1 MADAVLHA
9 AARPTALPAGV
20 QVARGGRLRVK
31 QAGQDRPITVF
42 LLATL
47 AVTVL
52 AFTQLE
58 VDWGLLASRAANLGT
73 VFFELA
79 QFDLGRLG
87 PTLEAFGQTI
97 AITVLATVYSLLAA
111 LVFSA
116 LGSRNIVRNA
126 LVNRAV
132 TTFFTFIRTMP
143 TPVMVLMAMT
153 GFGLGPVPGI
163 IGLSMSS
170 MAFLVRAFIEGFENV
185 PAETIASLQVTGA
198 SRLQVFLSAVL
209 PSALS
214 HIVAWT
220 SLRFEINF
228 RESAILGMV
237 GAGGIGGII
246 HSSLNGFA
254 FGAAGFAIF
263 LVFVYAYLVE
273 LGFTKVK
280 NTYIR

>member
-1 MADAVLHA
+1 MADAALLS
-9 AARPTALPAGV
+9 PSGIPGLPAGA
-20 QVARGGRLRVK
+20 QAARSGRIRVK
-31 QAGQDRPITVF
+31 KAGQDRSITVF
-42 LLATL
+42 LLATV
-47 AVTVL
+47 AVTAF
-52 AFTQLE
+52 AFTQLD
-58 VDWGLLASRAANLGT
+58 VDWGLLASRVPNLGM

-79 QFDLGRLG
+79 QFDFSRIV
-87 PTLEAFGQTI
+87 PTLEAFGQTV
-97 AITVLATVYSLLAA
+97 AITVLATVYSLLVA
-111 LVFSA
+111 LVFGA
-116 LGSRNIVRNA
+116 LGARNIVRVPVINR
-126 LVNRAV
+126 LVQMIA
-132 TTFFTFIRTMP
+132 TFFRTMP

-153 GFGLGPVPGI
+153 GFGLGPIPGI
-163 IGLSMSS
+163 IGLGLSS

-185 PAETIASLQVTGA
+185 PAETIESLQVTGA

-246 HSSLNGFA
+246 HAALNGFA

-263 LVFVYAYLVE
+263 LVFLYAYLVE

-280 NTYIR
+280 STYIR